1 MPTGPAAIMTWGKH
15 KGSTFQQAFE
25 DQDYLTWCV
34 AHLVKEKLVGNRLAW
49 YEFMEDQIQ
58 PAEEKEA
65 SQEDEDPATTRFRA
79 TPRPRPAAEEMS
91 NENAERL
98 EAVEAQV
105 GAIEQR
111 LGAMETML
119 SEIVLAMRQQR

>member
-1 MPTGPAAIMTWGKH
+1 
-15 KGSTFQQAFE
+15 
-25 DQDYLTWCV
+25 
-34 AHLVKEKLVGNRLAW
+34 
-49 YEFMEDQIQ
+49 
-58 PAEEKEA
+58 
-65 SQEDEDPATTRFRA
+65 
-79 TPRPRPAAEEMS
+79 MS